1 MSSCAIKWDN
11 EVNSYSTVA
20 SKAVRTDKPLILDKL
35 YLVDFDGDIC
45 KGKVVFMG
53 TKSECQAKVDQILG
67 IFKT

>member
-20 SKAVRTDKPLILDKL
+20 SKAVRTDKPVILDKL
-35 YLVDFDGDIC
+35 YLVDFGGDIC

-53 TKSECQAKVDQILG
+53 TKSECQAKVDQI
-67 IFKT
+67 